1 MVDAQKPLKQH
12 QRISN
17 SLVLQKNYLV
27 KIGNLLQRT
36 VLFVLRVF
44 KEIKEKNIEA
54 KRIIEDAK
62 AQAEEMKEKAQQKS
76 SKVYEITYNRFWEK
90 ATQEALELTREAAR
104 ASEIEIEKIKS
115 RSENAAKEI
124 EEKAKKNFEE
134 AVECALYIVLGGS

>member
-1 MVDAQKPLKQH
+1 
-12 QRISN
+12 
-17 SLVLQKNYLV
+17 LVLQKSYLV
-27 KIGNLLQRT
+27 KIGNLLRRT

-76 SKVYEITYNRFWEK
+76 SKVYEIAYNRFWEK
-90 ATQEALELTREAAR
+90 ANQEALELTREAAR
-104 ASEIEIEKIKS
+104 ATEIEIEKIKS
-115 RSENAAKEI
+115 SSENAAKEI

-134 AVECALYIVLGGS
+134 AVECALNIVLGGS

>member
-1 MVDAQKPLKQH
+1 LA
-12 QRISN
+12 
-17 SLVLQKNYLV
+17 LQKSYLV
-27 KIGNLLQRT
+27 KIGNLLRRT

-90 ATQEALELTREAAR
+90 ANQEALELTREAAR
-104 ASEIEIEKIKS
+104 ATEIEIEKIRS
-115 RSENAAKEI
+115 SSENAAKEI

-134 AVECALYIVLGGS
+134 AVECALNIVLGGS